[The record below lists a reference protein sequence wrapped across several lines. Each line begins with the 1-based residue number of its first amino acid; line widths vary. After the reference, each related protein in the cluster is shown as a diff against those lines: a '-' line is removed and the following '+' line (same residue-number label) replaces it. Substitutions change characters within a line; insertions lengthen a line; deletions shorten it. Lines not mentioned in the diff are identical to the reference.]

1 MPSTTSKAKTQ
12 TDSSGGSDLFELYAI
27 TDRKMLGDMSEVEAA
42 RLCFEG
48 GADVVQ
54 LRMKDTDGGEMLEKA
69 KAIQEIAQQY
79 CKFFIVNDRLDIAV
93 LAGADGVHLGQ
104 TDIPVQEARRLVGD
118 EMIIGVSA
126 STVEEAVKAVDDG
139 ADYIGVGSIFNT
151 STKPDADQGIGLDTL
166 MDICQAV
173 DVPVVA
179 IGGINKGNIRDVIR
193 AGADGAAVVSAIM
206 AKPDI
211 KAAAHELKVMVLNE
225 KRGLQR

>member
-1 MPSTTSKAKTQ
+1 M
-12 TDSSGGSDLFELYAI
+12 FELYAI
-27 TDRKMLGDMSEVEAA
+27 TDRKMLGDVSEVEAA

-166 MDICQAV
+166 MEICQAV

-193 AGADGAAVVSAIM
+193 AGADGAAVVSAIL

-225 KRGLQR
+225 KRDLKR

>member
-1 MPSTTSKAKTQ
+1 M
-12 TDSSGGSDLFELYAI
+12 FELYAI
-27 TDRKMLGDMSEVEAA
+27 TDRKMLGDVSEVEAA

-166 MDICQAV
+166 MEICQAV

>member
-1 MPSTTSKAKTQ
+1 M
-12 TDSSGGSDLFELYAI
+12 FELYAI
-27 TDRKMLGDMSEVEAA
+27 TDRKMLGDVSEVEAA

-166 MDICQAV
+166 MEICQAV

-225 KRGLQR
+225 KRDLQR